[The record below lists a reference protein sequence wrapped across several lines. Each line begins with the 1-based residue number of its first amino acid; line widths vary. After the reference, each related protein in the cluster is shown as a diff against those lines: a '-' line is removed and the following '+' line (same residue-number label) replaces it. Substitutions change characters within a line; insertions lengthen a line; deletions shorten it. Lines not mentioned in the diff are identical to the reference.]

1 MKYTTVITASLL
13 AATALAR
20 PHGSTISERAARR
33 AAAGRKT
40 HPKIPSTGTSD
51 GIQAPAAPNST
62 VQYSQNWAGAV
73 LTAPPAGSTFDSV
86 SAQFTVPTVAPPS
99 SATGSGSWSA
109 AAWVGIDGDTYG
121 KAILQAGIDF
131 TATRGA
137 GDAVQQSYD
146 AWYEW
151 YPAVSHDFSG
161 ISMKAG
167 DTISVACTS
176 SSSSKGVCKID
187 NLTNK
192 QSVSKTMSAPSA
204 TATLGG
210 KNAEW
215 IVEDFE
221 QGGSLVPLAKFA
233 DVTFSNCQ
241 ATAGGQNVGTTGATM
256 IDIRQSGK
264 VETAVKIP
272 SGSSIVVSSLD

>member
-1 MKYTTVITASLL
+1 MKYTAVITASLL
-13 AATALAR
+13 AATTLAR
-20 PHGSTISERAARR
+20 PHGSTVSERAARR

-40 HPKIPSTGTSD
+40 HPKIPSTGASA
-51 GIQAPAAPNST
+51 GIEAPAAPNST
-62 VQYSQNWAGAV
+62 VQYSSNWSGAV

-86 SAQFTVPTVAPPS
+86 STQFTVPTVAPPS
-99 SATGSGSWSA
+99 SASGSGSWSA

-131 TATRGA
+131 TATRGD
-137 GDAVQQSYD
+137 GDAVEQSYD

-167 DTISVACTS
+167 DTMSVTCTS
-176 SSSSKGVCKID
+176 SSPSKGVCKID

-192 QSVSKTMSAPSA
+192 QSVSKTMTAPSA
-204 TATLGG
+204 KATLGG
-210 KNAEW
+210 QNAEW

-221 QGGSLVPLAKFA
+221 QGGSLVPLAKFS
-233 DVTFSNCQ
+233 DVTFTNCQ
-241 ATAGGQNVGTTGATM
+241 ASAGGKTVGTTGATV
-256 IDIRQSGK
+256 IDIRQGK
-264 VETAVKIP
+264 KIETDVKIP
-272 SGSSIVVSSLD
+272 SGSSVVVSSLD